1 MTYFYN
7 KEKILQIK
15 EILKNNGFV
24 SFDNV
29 GNVLL
34 QAKKDNLTINFY
46 KNGKYYFQNSNNK
59 ELEEKI
65 SSDISF
71 LDLQEPDLKE
81 KDVLNIY
88 IIHGNKK
95 ELHLELSNIL
105 YSIKEDE
112 NIQFKHIKTMDQEN
126 NGTSILE
133 AVLRDMKKSDFAFA
147 ILSNDDVFIL
157 DNQLQFKRARQNVFI
172 EIGMWIGLKG
182 SNSLYMLRQKETE
195 IPSDLNG
202 YLYKEFNENIK
213 ELKAE
218 IKNKVISW
226 AKEKNSK

>member
-1 MTYFYN
+1 MAYFYN

-24 SFDNV
+24 SGDNI

-34 QAKKDNLTINFY
+34 QAKKDNLTINFFN
-46 KNGKYYFQNSNNK
+46 NGKYYFQNSNNK

-71 LDLQEPDLKE
+71 LDLKEPDLKE

-88 IIHGNKK
+88 IIHGNRK
-95 ELHLELSNIL
+95 ELHLELSDIL
-105 YSIKEDE
+105 WTLKEEE
-112 NIQFKHIKTMDQEN
+112 NIQFKHTKTMDQQV

-133 AVLRDMKKSDFAFA
+133 AVLSDMKKCDCVFA
-147 ILSNDDVFIL
+147 ILANEDVCIL
-157 DNQLQFKRARQNVFI
+157 NNQTQSKRARQNVFI

-202 YLYKEFNENIK
+202 YLYKEFNENIN

-218 IKNKVISW
+218 IKNKVIAW
-226 AKEKNSK
+226 VKEKNSK